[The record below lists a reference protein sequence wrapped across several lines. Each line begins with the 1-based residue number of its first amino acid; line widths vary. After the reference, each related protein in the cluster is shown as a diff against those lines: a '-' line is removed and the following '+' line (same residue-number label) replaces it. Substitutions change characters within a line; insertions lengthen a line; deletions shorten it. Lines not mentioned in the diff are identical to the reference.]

1 MVPMGVIKRIS
12 SIRRQDMKLN
22 AAVGKGEAD
31 VLSSGSLPA
40 IQKMKSICAPRG
52 SGNGTLARMKVGIG
66 GEERSLITCQLL
78 GAEGAWDAFPG
89 VNEREVSRVEMQLHG
104 LEKDLD
110 PENKETGS

>member
-1 MVPMGVIKRIS
+1 
-12 SIRRQDMKLN
+12 MKLN
-22 AAVGKGEAD
+22 AAVGKGVAD
-31 VLSSGSLPA
+31 VRSSGSLPA
-40 IQKMKSICAPRG
+40 TQKMKSICAPRG

-66 GEERSLITCQLL
+66 GGRTIPHHMSQLL

-89 VNEREVSRVEMQLHG
+89 VNEREVSRVEMHG